1 MKKHIF
7 IIILF
12 ALVLLFSSCTKASET
27 YMFPIDGEIVED
39 VLRDKNLNWTVVD
52 EEIKEYQSS
61 FVIKDKKDAP
71 GRLDTGITAIIDSI
85 GYEEERYL
93 TVQVMYPNDYSVEQI
108 QEDQVQTLPLLFD
121 IASEIY
127 GNVDSKAL
135 YDVFAKDLD
144 DNENYKTKGVQ
155 WNHEVN
161 GNHILIKITPS
172 NNGIIHRKC
181 AVFIMNDASF
191 KKYMDGLYLNQ

>member
-1 MKKHIF
+1 
-7 IIILF
+7 
-12 ALVLLFSSCTKASET
+12 
-27 YMFPIDGEIVED
+27 MFPIDGEIVED

-71 GRLDTGITAIIDSI
+71 GRLDIGITAIIDSI

-144 DNENYKTKGVQ
+144 DNENYKTKGV
-155 WNHEVN
+155 
-161 GNHILIKITPS
+161 
-172 NNGIIHRKC
+172 
-181 AVFIMNDASF
+181 
-191 KKYMDGLYLNQ
+191 

>member
-1 MKKHIF
+1 
-7 IIILF
+7 
-12 ALVLLFSSCTKASET
+12 
-27 YMFPIDGEIVED
+27 MFPIDGEIVED

-71 GRLDTGITAIIDSI
+71 GRLDTGITAVIDSI

-144 DNENYKTKGVQ
+144 DNENYKTKGV
-155 WNHEVN
+155 
-161 GNHILIKITPS
+161 
-172 NNGIIHRKC
+172 
-181 AVFIMNDASF
+181 
-191 KKYMDGLYLNQ
+191 